1 MHLDKLLFQGINLL
15 LHGRNVDFGLLLEG
29 VHIARDVEVV
39 VVVGNLL
46 APGNVGVALLDDAR
60 LEFPAQSGGRS

>member
-1 MHLDKLLFQGINLL
+1 MHLGKLLFQGINLL
-15 LHGRNVDFGLLLEG
+15 LYGRNVDFGLLLEG

-46 APGNVGVALLDDAR
+46 APGHVGVALLDDAR
-60 LEFPAQSGGRS
+60 RVRPAQSGGRP